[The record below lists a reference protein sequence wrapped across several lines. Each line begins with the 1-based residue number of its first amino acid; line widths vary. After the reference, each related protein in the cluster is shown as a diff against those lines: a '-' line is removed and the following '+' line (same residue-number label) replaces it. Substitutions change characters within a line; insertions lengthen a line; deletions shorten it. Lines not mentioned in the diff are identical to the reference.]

1 MTKQQYQFTWR
12 SDGKFALLIDGEQIF
27 SAMLKAIQ
35 SAQSHVLLEI
45 YLVESGVVIDQF
57 IDALCKAASRIPV
70 YVLFDDFGARK
81 LKSQDRDRLRDSGVK
96 LLFFNPVRYGRWL
109 KNLRRDHRKL
119 LSIDDQLAFVGGM
132 GLSDIFDPETS
143 GSKSWHEAAVEI
155 RGGCVADWRRL
166 FAKNWQ
172 RASGSP
178 LSIPKSDSI
187 AAGEQAGR
195 VTVGYGAFRSEVQRS
210 LVAHIHGA
218 DRRVWLATAYFI
230 PSWKVRRALR
240 HATRRGI
247 DVRLLL
253 PGPDCDHPAVRQ
265 AGRRFYFRLLRSGVR
280 IFEYQIRFSHQK
292 LFLCDDWVSIGS
304 CNIDR
309 WNLRWSLEANQEV
322 KDLAFSDSVR
332 SALEN
337 DFSLSREY
345 LFEQWTQRPWY
356 RRLREWFWGRVD
368 IWLERRALR

>member
-12 SDGKFALLIDGEQIF
+12 RDGKFDLLIDGEQIF
-27 SAMLKAIQ
+27 SAMLNAIH

-45 YLVESGVVIDQF
+45 YFVESGAITDRF
-57 IDALCKAASRIPV
+57 IDALVKVASRLPV

-81 LKSQDRDRLRDSGVK
+81 LKPQDQDRLRENGVK

-119 LSIDDQLAFVGGM
+119 LVIDDRLAYVGGM
-132 GLSDIFDPETS
+132 GLSDAFDPETS
-143 GSKSWHEAAVEI
+143 GSKSWRETAAGI
-155 RGGCVADWRRL
+155 RGGCVVDWRRL
-166 FAKNWQ
+166 FAENWR
-172 RASGSP
+172 RAGGAS
-178 LSIPKSDSI
+178 LSISEHDPIETGNK
-187 AAGEQAGR
+187 AGR
-195 VTVGYGAFRSEVQRS
+195 VAVGYGAFRSEVQRS
-210 LVAHIHGA
+210 LVARIHGA
-218 DRRVWLATAYFI
+218 ERHVWLATAYFI

-240 HATRRGI
+240 RATRRGV

-280 IFEYQIRFSHQK
+280 IFEYHTRFSHQK
-292 LFLCDDWVSIGS
+292 LFLCDNWVSIGS

-309 WNLRWSLEANQEV
+309 WNLRWNLEANQEV
-322 KDLAFSDSVR
+322 EDAEFTNSVK
-332 SALEN
+332 STLES

-356 RRLREWFWGRVD
+356 RRLLEWFWGRVD
-368 IWLERRALR
+368 IWLERRARR